1 MNRAGVDTSELIRIA
16 RTAIAIGSPESEAF
30 AAAENVATS
39 KVTGLLLSGRQGA
52 GKDTVAP
59 RVLARL
65 DIPAVQ
71 VRVSDAIRAELDVV
85 ISHATA
91 FGKPQAARHIAQDLA
106 LEQRHAEALVEIL
119 WPVTRDPRHGITAHT
134 RTAEV
139 RKALQYH
146 GLDSRAATDPDYW
159 VRACFRRVVSH
170 LSTGTSVYLTDSRY
184 PNEVDTARALGMFCV
199 RLLVE
204 AEVQAARITARDG
217 AAPDPATLNHHGERV
232 LDDYDGFDV
241 VLDNS
246 KHLADTV
253 DAVAARLQ
261 ATTRAHRSSAID
273 WRALFFRQHLAGPN
287 ASA

>member
-1 MNRAGVDTSELIRIA
+1 MQPRHPGVDVPELVRIA
-16 RTAIAIGSPESEAF
+16 RTAIAIGSPEAEAF
-30 AAAENVATS
+30 AAAEHVASS

-71 VRVSDAIRAELDVV
+71 VRVSDAIRSELDVV
-85 ISHATA
+85 ISHVTA

-106 LEQRHAEALVEIL
+106 LESNHAEALVDIL

-146 GLDSRAATDPDYW
+146 GLDSRSAADPDYW

-170 LSTGTSVYLTDSRY
+170 LAAGTSVYLTDSRY

-199 RLLVE
+199 RLLVDP
-204 AEVQAARITARDG
+204 EVQAARITARDG
-217 AAPDPATLNHHGERV
+217 APPDPATLNHHGERV

-246 KHLADTV
+246 KSLTDTV
-253 DAVAARLQ
+253 DSIAARLQ
-261 ATTRAHRSSAID
+261 ATSRSRQTAPID
-273 WRALFFRQHLAGPN
+273 WRALFFRQHLLDFDE
-287 ASA
+287 

>member
-1 MNRAGVDTSELIRIA
+1 MQPRHPGVDIPELVRIA
-16 RTAIAIGSPESEAF
+16 RTAIAIGSPEAEAF
-30 AAAENVATS
+30 AAAEHVATS
-39 KVTGLLLSGRQGA
+39 RVTGLLLSGRQGA

-71 VRVSDAIRAELDVV
+71 VRVSDAIRSELDVV
-85 ISHATA
+85 ISHVTA

-106 LEQRHAEALVEIL
+106 IEQRHAEALVEIL

-146 GLDSRAATDPDYW
+146 GLDSRSGTDPDYW

-170 LSTGTSVYLTDSRY
+170 LAAGTSVYLTDSRY

-199 RLLVE
+199 RLIVDP
-204 AEVQAARITARDG
+204 EVQAARITARDG
-217 AAPDPATLNHHGERV
+217 APPDPATLNHHGERV

-246 KHLADTV
+246 KSLTDTV
-253 DAVAARLQ
+253 DSIAARLQ
-261 ATTRAHRSSAID
+261 AAARSRQTAAID
-273 WRALFFRQHLAGPN
+273 WRALFFREHL
-287 ASA
+287 SE